1 MLHKSLV
8 KEERQEEKRERV
20 ESKVG
25 RDEERK
31 KGMTFETKEE
41 NKSVKKSRKGA
52 GIFKSHLHSYIL
64 YIKIPT
70 YMIK

>member
-31 KGMTFETKEE
+31 KGMRYLRLK
-41 NKSVKKSRKGA
+41 RK
-52 GIFKSHLHSYIL
+52 
-64 YIKIPT
+64 IKV
-70 YMIK
+70 